1 MGGGLLQLVA
11 YGAQDI
17 YLTGNP
23 QITFFK
29 IVYRRHTNFS
39 MECIKQTINGS
50 ATVSDTYVTMGSVT
64 VSRNGDLLS
73 QIYVKTD
80 QETTSGINGDYL
92 VEDVEI
98 EIGGQRI
105 DKQYREWNQIW
116 TELTTP
122 SSKAEGFKYLTGGF
136 KNPLVTGGLAENGGT
151 SQQSVMYPLQFWFCR
166 NIGLALP
173 LIALQYHDVK
183 LKFNWGSGSAT
194 SGMSRSGG
202 ATVTPS
208 IEVWCDYIY
217 LDTDERRRFAQV
229 SHEYLIE
236 QLQIQVE
243 GSSRDNFKLNFDHP
257 IKELI
262 WTVPTSTTI
271 ADTIITQKMKIEI
284 NGHDRFAFQDRE
296 YFHIKQPLIHHTS
309 IPGYNIKEKDELEMI
324 QPIFIAYRDTG
335 TVSGSGQ
342 SVLHNTVS
350 STSGK
355 VTSFTYSIGTNFI
368 PSVTSGNFP
377 KVGDLLSIEINRA
390 GDGGN
395 VETNYF
401 DRFRN
406 IIAQVSS
413 IAKNNDSWDIVLV
426 VQDPIGSG
434 AINTQ
439 FIVGEP
445 PQNGGGDDQVNIS
458 IIARL
463 QNPKSRCSQLD
474 KDIFVYSFSLNPE
487 DHQPS
492 GTCNFSRIESSK
504 ILLDSAGTISNIYAV
519 NYNVLRIMSGM
530 GGLAYAI

>member
-39 MECIKQTINGS
+39 MECIKQTISGS
-50 ATVSDTYVTMGSVT
+50 ATVSDTYVTAGT
-64 VSRNGDLLS
+64 VIISRNGDLLS

-92 VEDVEI
+92 IEDVEI
-98 EIGGQRI
+98 EIGGQRM
-105 DKQYREWNQIW
+105 DKHYREWNQVW
-116 TELTTP
+116 TELTTS

-136 KNPLVTGGLAENGGT
+136 KNPLVTGGLASVGGT

-183 LKFNWGSGSAT
+183 LKFNWGSGAAGD
-194 SGMSRSGG
+194 GMSRSG
-202 ATVTPS
+202 AAAVTPGL
-208 IEVWCDYIY
+208 EVWCDYIY

-236 QLQIQVE
+236 QLQLQEE
-243 GSSRDNFKLNFDHP
+243 GSSRENFKLNFDHP

-262 WTVPTSTTI
+262 WTVPTSTTE
-271 ADTIITQKMKIEI
+271 ASTIITQKMKVEI
-284 NGHDRFAFQDRE
+284 NGHDRFAFQDKE
-296 YFHIKQPLIHHTS
+296 YFQIKQPLIHHTS
-309 IPGYNIKEKDELEMI
+309 VPGYNIKEKDTLELI
-324 QPIFIAYRDTG
+324 QPIIIAYRDAG
-335 TVSGSGQ
+335 TTSGTD
-342 SVLHNTVS
+342 VTTLHNTVGN
-350 STSGK
+350 TSGTK
-355 VTSFTYSIGTNFI
+355 TIFNFLIGTNFI
-368 PSVTSGNFP
+368 PAVTSSNFP
-377 KVGDLLSIEINRA
+377 KVGDLLRIEVKDQDEATVVRL
-390 GDGGN
+390 
-395 VETNYF
+395 
-401 DRFRN
+401 RN
-406 IIAQVSS
+406 ITAQVTSV
-413 IAKNNDSWDIVLV
+413 AAQTNGWN
-426 VQDPIGSG
+426 IGLS
-434 AINTQ
+434 
-439 FIVGEP
+439 VE
-445 PQNGGGDDQVNIS
+445 DDQDAIASGFLAGTANDDLVSIS

-474 KDIFVYSFSLNPE
+474 RDIFVYSFALNPE
-487 DHQPS
+487 EHQPS
-492 GTCNFSRIESSK
+492 GACNFSRIESAK
-504 ILLDSAGTISNIYAV
+504 FLLDSAGTISNIYAT